1 MAETSTPPEAGQVEI
16 TLTRD
21 LRLLDITMIG
31 VGAMIGAGIF
41 ALTGEAAHVAGPSF
55 LLAFFLNGFVTL
67 FSAAAY
73 AELGSAFPEA
83 GGGYLWVKEGMTP
96 LFGFLSGWLSWFA
109 HAVAC
114 SLYSLAFGE
123 FSVNLLVRA
132 GVFPLGSNDTLL
144 PVAIAVI
151 VATLFSFVNLRGS
164 SETGAVGNIVTI
176 AKVIIL
182 GVFVVVGIIALNN
195 VPSWEGQF
203 EPLLHPTS
211 GLGGVFLAMGLTF
224 IAFEGY
230 EIIAQSGE
238 EVVNPKRNIPRAIF
252 LSIAI
257 VVVIY
262 LAVGFIALTAVTP
275 EDGRPTWM
283 FLGGTEC
290 SEVPDGA
297 CPPDYE
303 VLPEGQ
309 SRIELE
315 PELAI
320 INAAESFMG
329 PWGSI
334 LLLVGGLMSAMS
346 ALNAT
351 IYSSSRVSFAMG
363 RDRAL
368 PEIFGRI
375 HRRFHTPHWAIG
387 LSALLI
393 IGMDIL
399 LLGNIKNVA
408 TSADIMFLLLF
419 LMVNFSV
426 ITLRKRRPNLDRGF
440 RVPLVPAIPIIG
452 IVLQLLLAVNLLNL
466 SLVAWAV
473 ALVWI
478 VVGVAY
484 YVASASRRSDV
495 PEEVRVVHQ
504 EIVAVAAYSVL
515 IPVADIEQAARLGT
529 LAATLTRPRGGE
541 IFAVHVVGVPQAL
554 SLADGR
560 YFLKH
565 GVPILERA
573 IDAGRERDVPV
584 NTMIRLG
591 RDVGHAILETARERR
606 SNLILLGWPGYTR
619 TERAAFGSVID
630 LVSKS
635 PPCDL
640 AVVRFREREAPR
652 RMLIPTAGGAN
663 TGLCIELA
671 IAQAKTFKEITGDA
685 AEISLMTVITPDV
698 DRYEIQALHDR
709 YREHYKWPIK
719 SIYKANGT
727 VLDAIL
733 DESMNHNLML
743 IGATEEGL
751 FEQRLFG
758 NLAEELARE
767 SLKTVIMCKAHDRVK
782 HLFRRIMTA

>member
-1 MAETSTPPEAGQVEI
+1 MAATHPPPTAGQVEI

-31 VGAMIGAGIF
+31 IGAMIGAGIF

-73 AELGSAFPEA
+73 AELGSSFPEA
-83 GGGYLWVKEGMTP
+83 GGGYLWVKEGISP
-96 LFGFLSGWLSWFA
+96 LFGFLSGWMSWFA

-132 GVFPLGSNDTLL
+132 GLFPPGSNDTLL
-144 PVAIAVI
+144 PVAFAVI

-164 SETGAVGNIVTI
+164 SETGTVGNIVTL

-182 GVFVVVGIIALNN
+182 GVFVIIGLLALNN
-195 VPSWEGQF
+195 IPNWEGKLT
-203 EPLLHPTS
+203 PLLHPTN

-262 LAVGFIALTAVTP
+262 LLVGFAALTAVTP
-275 EDGRPTWM
+275 EDNRPTWM

-290 SEVPDGA
+290 SELPGA

-303 VLPEGQ
+303 PLAEGA
-309 SRIELE
+309 STIELE

-329 PWGSI
+329 SWGSI

-419 LMVNFSV
+419 LLVNFSV
-426 ITLRKRRPNLDRGF
+426 ITLRKRRPDLDRGF
-440 RVPLVPAIPIIG
+440 RVPLVPAIPAIG

-466 SLVAWAV
+466 SVVAWVVAV
-473 ALVWI
+473 VWI
-478 VVGVAY
+478 VIGVVY
-484 YVASASRRSDV
+484 YAASAEQRAEV

-504 EIVAVAAYSVL
+504 EIVAVSEYSVL
-515 IPVADIEQAARLGT
+515 IPVADIEQASRLGT
-529 LAATLTRPRGGE
+529 LAATLARPRSGE

-591 RDVGHAILETARERR
+591 RDVGRAILETARERHA
-606 SNLILLGWPGYTR
+606 NLILLDWPGYTR

-630 LVSKS
+630 LVSSS

-652 RMLIPTAGGAN
+652 RILIPTAGGPH
-663 TGLCIELA
+663 TSLCIELA
-671 IAQAKTFKEITGDA
+671 IAQAKTYQEVTGET
-685 AEISLMTVITPDV
+685 AEISLMTVLTPDV
-698 DRYEIQALHDR
+698 DRYAVQALHDR
-709 YREHYKWPIK
+709 YREHYNWPLK
-719 SIYKANGT
+719 SIYTQNGT
-727 VLDAIL
+727 VLDTIL
-733 DESMNHNLML
+733 DESLKHNLML

-758 NLAEELARE
+758 NLPEELAHE